1 MENDNDTI
9 VSARNVP
16 WTHGGQ
22 LRFGSLSLTSCLRKA
37 DSHYVFLRQR
47 KTSGTQRLSAVL
59 QYVSAY
65 IDANDGGV
73 FETRGKMWFTLPA
86 CFLTREKPP
95 QVPQGKYK
103 ESVTKQ
109 LGRVT
114 LPAMPLNNKP
124 SNGH

>member
-1 MENDNDTI
+1 MANDNDTI

-22 LRFGSLSLTSCLRKA
+22 LRFGSLSLTSCLREA

-73 FETRGKMWFTLPA
+73 SKHAGRCGSRYQHAFLHEKTTSGTTR
-86 CFLTREKPP
+86 
-95 QVPQGKYK
+95 KYK

-124 SNGH
+124 SNSH